1 MKKGYFTTFLLSI
14 LAFSLSAQP
23 IQVDTSSNWQQWI
36 SGILGGNCVQISNV
50 QFTNQA
56 GSAARFTGGSD
67 IGLSQGIVLSTG
79 AVGPQITAVADL
91 FLNEAYID
99 FNIDTLLE
107 QYATQEIGYTGNP
120 TSYDATRIEF
130 DFVAP
135 SNQQINIRFVF
146 ASEEYPEFAPPNN
159 SFFNDIF
166 GFFVAEQ
173 GISGYQNIAK
183 VPGTELP
190 VTIGNINAVT
200 NSQFYNESTNGLQFA
215 YDGFTTPISA
225 TFNAIGGVAYHMV
238 IAISDIGDPNFDSSV
253 FLELNSNSSQSV
265 HGTAYVNA
273 TPLEASQ
280 VKLWG
285 YNTDPAAFDSIA
297 VALTDINGD
306 YTFSSVDQGLYLIQV
321 VPDAVA
327 YPQAIPI
334 YFPGVV
340 LWEDATAVGVT
351 CDSLDLDGP
360 GMIFNTG
367 PGQITGLI
375 GQDPFGG
382 RLRSDDLIPYEGVN
396 VFLQDSASGEW
407 RGYDKTDVNG
417 AFAFENLGF
426 GTYYVI
432 PDVAGVPVDEY
443 QKVVLS
449 DTAFIRENLG
459 FILRDS
465 VFETFEIP
473 VYAPLLNFDST
484 GIYTVALPKFSPYG
498 GIDMLKF
505 KGDTLIDGV
514 SYHALWADSKNSP
527 NNAYNEDSSLF
538 FAGFRQEGGRLYI
551 RLRTLQSVYDSAYSN
566 REFLYFDTDWA
577 TGDTI
582 FSSDNVL
589 IEPDYWGENDPYLIV
604 SQIDTIT
611 VNESVLRRWQFE
623 GSYYQDV
630 FVPGFGFASG
640 FTSIGYM
647 QNMACGYPAIFL
659 CYTDSNNFTTTGYDP
674 FNNSN
679 FGNIWGESAGCYLV
693 GGLNEVS
700 NQSAIKAFPN
710 PGNDFLRLETE
721 LNLSGNIYMYDI
733 SGRMVNS
740 QPVSNSNNIVNT
752 AQLESGVYIL
762 SFIDQAGNHSTGK
775 WIKE

>member
-1 MKKGYFTTFLLSI
+1 MKKEYFTTFLLSL

-253 FLELNSNSSQSV
+253 FLELNSNASQSV

-382 RLRSDDLIPYEGVN
+382 RLRSNDLIPYEGVN

-407 RGYDKTDVNG
+407 RGYDISNNWG
-417 AFAFENLGF
+417 AYQFNNLAL
-426 GTYYVI
+426 GTYYVY
-432 PDVAGVPVDEY
+432 PDVPGIPISEPR
-443 QKVVLS
+443 KVVIS
-449 DTAFIRENLG
+449 AENP
-459 FILRDS
+459 
-465 VFETFEIP
+465 TFNGIDFQMNGSG
-473 VYAPLLNFDST
+473 VLNIDNTNELVLIEKGDNVQWQVNISNYFFWGENVIFKT
-484 GIYTVALPKFSPYG
+484 GI
-498 GIDMLKF
+498 
-505 KGDTLIDGV
+505 DTLINDTLYTLIKADGIT
-514 SYHALWADSKNSP
+514 DSLDT
-527 NNAYNEDSSLF
+527 YNESEAITV
-538 FAGFRQEGGRLYI
+538 AGFRQYQSKLYMRI
-551 RLRTLQSVYDSAYSN
+551 LVDAPSSFGIAEPNTDL
-566 REFLYFDTDWA
+566 LYFDADLQI
-577 TGDTI
+577 GDTLESQ
-582 FSSDNVL
+582 FYHTWFNDENVRL
-589 IEPDYWGENDPYLIV
+589 RITA
-604 SQIDTIT
+604 IDTILIG
-611 VNESVLRRWQFE
+611 NEYRVVWTTEDLNSMVE
-623 GSYYQDV
+623 VDV
-630 FVPGFGFASG
+630 FTSGIGNSSGLFNLGFPPMLDSY
-640 FTSIGYM
+640 TTY
-647 QNMACGYPAIFL
+647 NT
-659 CYTDSNNFTTTGYDP
+659 CYTDPNGQNLRFHEMYGPLYENYI
-674 FNNSN
+674 FNSCFQGTFGGTETILKNSL
-679 FGNIWGESAGCYLV
+679 SV
-693 GGLNEVS
+693 
-700 NQSAIKAFPN
+700 FPN
-710 PGNDFLRLETE
+710 PGNDFLRLETD
-721 LNLSGNIYMYDI
+721 LNLSGTIYMYDI

-762 SFIDQAGNHSTGK
+762 MFVDQAGNRSTGK
-775 WIKE
+775 WIKD